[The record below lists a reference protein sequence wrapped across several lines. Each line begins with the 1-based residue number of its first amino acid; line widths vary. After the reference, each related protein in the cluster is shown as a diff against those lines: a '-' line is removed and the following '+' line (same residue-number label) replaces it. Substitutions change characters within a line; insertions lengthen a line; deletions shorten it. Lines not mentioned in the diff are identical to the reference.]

1 MISLKGFSTHE
12 KTNYYSN
19 SSNFNT
25 FGILFFHNK
34 KLKSC
39 QIDAFINWHIYLP
52 GVKEEKVIY
61 DSFFRDGDTI
71 SVLTISDFNSLK
83 KIKKINN
90 FEAISSE
97 NIRTIQNNLLNFYN
111 GLGQFKG
118 IDGKEAYN
126 QNINTEQLL
135 STNNYFL
142 MKKKNQ
148 NKSYILLILD
158 TEDKKIYSFIR
169 II

>member
-1 MISLKGFSTHE
+1 MKRRIIIVIVVV
-12 KTNYYSN
+12 
-19 SSNFNT
+19 
-25 FGILFFHNK
+25 ILILLVFCFFTI
-34 KLKSC
+34 KSC

-52 GVKEEKVIY
+52 GVKEEKIVY
-61 DSFFRDGDTI
+61 DTFFREGDTI

-97 NIRTIQNNLLNFYN
+97 NMSTIQNNLLNFYN
-111 GLGQFKG
+111 GLGQFKE

-135 STNNYFL
+135 STNNYYL

-148 NKSYILLILD
+148 NESYLILILD
-158 TEDKKIYSFIR
+158 MENKKIYSFIR

>member
-1 MISLKGFSTHE
+1 MKQSL
-12 KTNYYSN
+12 
-19 SSNFNT
+19 
-25 FGILFFHNK
+25 
-34 KLKSC
+34 LK
-39 QIDAFINWHIYLP
+39 
-52 GVKEEKVIY
+52 
-61 DSFFRDGDTI
+61 
-71 SVLTISDFNSLK
+71 
-83 KIKKINN
+83 
-90 FEAISSE
+90 

-135 STNNYFL
+135 STNNYYL